1 MKKTGTEESEL
12 EDYKKHV
19 QSAFQRIYDLLKE
32 KYGGHLTSEE
42 LLEKERAKKPHCG
55 VGNVFHAPPNSGDE
69 SGEFTS
75 KEKAKNLKRA
85 KNRV

>member
-32 KYGGHLTSEE
+32 KYGGHLTTSE
-42 LLEKERAKKPHCG
+42 LIEKQ
-55 VGNVFHAPPNSGDE
+55 
-69 SGEFTS
+69 
-75 KEKAKNLKRA
+75 KEKYKEFK
-85 KNRV
+85 KGKK